1 MTSLLVLK
9 NIYALAGHFL
19 DFVILLT
26 ISVFFTLAGKIDGT
40 WILLINLIQN
50 HCVNHKICLVLGNNE
65 YFILC
70 NFGDR
75 SISGFEVIWG
85 TPPKPPPFAG
95 KPGLNR
101 ATI

>member
-1 MTSLLVLK
+1 M
-9 NIYALAGHFL
+9 
-19 DFVILLT
+19 
-26 ISVFFTLAGKIDGT
+26 
-40 WILLINLIQN
+40 NLIQR
-50 HCVNHKICLVLGNNE
+50 HQSQVMYQSCINHKLCLVLGNDE

-75 SISGFEVIWG
+75 SISGFEVIGG
-85 TPPKPPPFAG
+85 TPPKPPPVAG